1 MAPLPPQS
9 QPERARP
16 AEHVAVGRVVRPH
29 GVRGT
34 LLVEPISELIHSLE
48 PGTEVLLEG
57 QEQSTR
63 VEYLRA
69 HKDRYLLQVADCTD
83 RDEAEQYRGAE
94 VLLAG
99 AQAEELPEGTYY
111 HWQIIGLGVVNESG
125 DQLGRVAR
133 ILETGANDV
142 YVVER
147 EGKKE
152 LLLPAIDSVVLE
164 VDLAQERIVVRLMPG
179 LEP

>member
-48 PGTEVLLEG
+48 PGAEVLLEG
-57 QEQSTR
+57 QQQPTR
-63 VEYLRA
+63 VVYLRA
-69 HKDRYLLQVADCTD
+69 HQDRYLLQVEDCND
-83 RDEAEQYRGAE
+83 RDEAEQYRGEE
-94 VLLAG
+94 VLLTG
-99 AQAEELPEGTYY
+99 EQAEELPEGTYY
-111 HWQIIGLGVVNESG
+111 HWQIIGLAVVDESG
-125 DQLGRVAR
+125 GKLGNVAR

-147 EGKKE
+147 EGKKD

-164 VDLAQERIVVRLMPG
+164 VDLAQEQIVVRLLPG
-179 LEP
+179 LDT

>member
-9 QPERARP
+9 EPERARP

-34 LLVEPISELIHSLE
+34 LLVEPISEMIHSLE
-48 PGTEVLLEG
+48 QGTEIYLEG
-57 QEQSTR
+57 SDQATR
-63 VEYLRA
+63 VVYLRA
-69 HKDRYLLQVADCTD
+69 HKDRYLLQVADCND
-83 RDEAEQYRGAE
+83 RDEAEEWRGSE

-99 AQAEELPEGTYY
+99 ERLEDLPEGTYY
-111 HWQIIGLGVVNESG
+111 HWQIIGLDVVTESG
-125 DQLGRVAR
+125 ERLGQIAR

-147 EGKKE
+147 EGEKE

-164 VDLAQERIVVRLMPG
+164 VDLAQEQIVVRLMPG
-179 LEP
+179 LEA